1 MQPFTEPESLA
12 EVHQTPIA
20 TSEPPKAL
28 TAAELPKSL
37 SLWALALI
45 AALFAV
51 NAPVVVGLFRTW
63 TISYAEMG
71 HGFLAPPL
79 ALYIIWNRKED
90 LSRLPLTGHWAGF
103 ALLACCAPLV
113 AIAHMAQWIFIS
125 QAGLW
130 LMLLGAI
137 WFLAGAPWLRAL
149 RFPLFLLLLSVP
161 PPSFAYTRLTFE
173 MQLLASRL
181 GEFGLEMLGF
191 SVLREGNI
199 LQMVGERLSVADA
212 CSGIRSLATLL
223 FFVTIYSYFMVE
235 RNSHRFLIVLS
246 AIPVAI
252 LANGL
257 RIVSTG
263 VLSQYDR
270 QLAHGVTHEISGYI
284 TLIGGGLICILLEK
298 ALIRRTVSS

>member
-1 MQPFTEPESLA
+1 MQPFTEPKIADAAHAAPLPVA
-12 EVHQTPIA
+12 TPA
-20 TSEPPKAL
+20 PAL
-28 TAAELPKSL
+28 TAEALPKSL
-37 SLWALALI
+37 SLWTLALI
-45 AALFAV
+45 VGVFAV
-51 NAPVVVGLFRTW
+51 NAPVVAGLFRTW

-90 LSRLPLTGHWAGF
+90 LRRLPLGGHWAGF
-103 ALLACCAPLV
+103 ALIAGCAPVV
-113 AIAHMAQWIFIS
+113 ALAHMAQWIFIS

-137 WFLAGAPWLRAL
+137 WFLAGTAWLRAL
-149 RFPLFLLLLSVP
+149 RFPLFLLLLAVP

-181 GEFGLEMLGF
+181 GEFGLELLGF

-212 CSGIRSLATLL
+212 CSGIRSLVTLL
-223 FFVTIYSYFMVE
+223 FFVTIYSYFMVA
-235 RNSHRFLIVLS
+235 RNSHRLLVVLS

-270 QLAHGVTHEISGYI
+270 KLAHGITHEISGYI
-284 TLIGGGLICILLEK
+284 TLVGGGLLCILLEK
-298 ALIRRTVSS
+298 TLSRRTAVL